1 MIYKFEE
8 KLIEGIIKSRPNRF
22 IMLVDIS
29 NSIFKCH
36 CPSTGRIGNIDF
48 KNIPC
53 LVSKANNMD
62 RSTSYTVEAI
72 SLDPLEK
79 RHKKWI
85 GINQNKVNAYIEFF
99 IKNNYLSGIAKNGNK
114 VKRERKL
121 GSSRIDFKVEDTFI
135 EVKMPLIHLPY
146 DKSIPETR
154 HSKFNS
160 FDRMIKHFT
169 DLSYSITKDSRAIL
183 LLCYMYDAK
192 PFRPPPL
199 TKDNIKIHEAA
210 KKSEIKGVE
219 NWQVNLKIDKEGVEL
234 IKYFR
239 LNLFPDH

>member
-1 MIYKFEE
+1 MTYKFEE

-22 IMLVDIS
+22 IMLVDI
-29 NSIFKCH
+29 NKSISKCH

-48 KNIPC
+48 KEIPC
-53 LVSKANNMD
+53 LVSKADNMS
-62 RSTSYTVEAI
+62 RVTSYTVEAI
-72 SLDPLEK
+72 STDTLEK
-79 RHKKWI
+79 KNKKWI

-99 IKNNYLSGIAKNGNK
+99 IKNNYLSEIVKNGSK

-121 GSSRIDFKVEDTFI
+121 GNSRIDFKVGDVFI
-135 EVKMPLIHLPY
+135 EVKMPLIHLPS

-169 DLSYSITKDSRAIL
+169 DLSGSINKNSRAIL
-183 LLCYMYDAK
+183 LLCYMYDAE
-192 PFRPPPL
+192 PFRSPPL
-199 TKDNIKIHEAA
+199 TKDNIKIYEAA

-219 NWQVNLKIDKEGVEL
+219 NWQVNLKIDKEEVEL

-239 LNLFPDH
+239 LNLFPNH